1 MTKATQAKCMQTRQ
15 DFWLS
20 ETMMTDFA
28 GKNRSVDVLDYVR
41 LRRLGLV
48 EAVVV
53 VAAAVVASVR

>member
-20 ETMMTDFA
+20 EPMMTDFA
-28 GKNRSVDVLDYVR
+28 GKNRSIDVLDYVR
-41 LRRLGLV
+41 FRRLGLV